1 MSQRHLV
8 PCPACNRQVF
18 SDACACPFCEAAL
31 NAHACASLTAP
42 HARRD
47 RLGRAA
53 TMAAAATLLGATA
66 CGGFAAYGVNIPW
79 DAGVDSGAAD
89 QAVDSATD
97 GTDDAADAAAAAPTN
112 PAGGGPR
119 SDGG

>member
-53 TMAAAATLLGATA
+53 TMAAAATLLGATS
-66 CGGFAAYGVNIPW
+66 CMCSSAYGVSAPW
-79 DAGVDSGAAD
+79 DAGVDSGAD
-89 QAVDSATD
+89 QAADVATD
-97 GTDDAADAAAAAPTN
+97 GTDDAAGAAAAAPTK
-112 PAGGGPR
+112 AGGSAPR
-119 SDGG
+119 